1 MIYINDIRKLKK
13 IDINENNFYVVID
26 FDRTITSMDSI
37 DSWDAAG
44 EILPNEFKEELNELY
59 QKYGPIERDYQIEFK
74 EKEKAMIEWY
84 ARCMELYY
92 KYDLTKEKL
101 VQSIEKSNLIFRKG
115 VKSFLRDMH
124 NKHIPV
130 IILSAGIGNVIEQ
143 FLKINNCY
151 TSNIYIISNFIK
163 FNDEGKMKKFDEDMI
178 HSLNKTMKNHLPIKI
193 KEDLDKKTY
202 KLLFGDLI
210 EDTKM
215 VDEEELENTIT
226 VCFLNK
232 KTEQNLAKFEENFD
246 IVLTNDDSNFDVI
259 KEVVKIKK

>member
-1 MIYINDIRKLKK
+1 MIYINTDK
-13 IDINENNFYVVID
+13 IDKMKINEENFYVVID
-26 FDRTITSMDSI
+26 FDRTITSMESA

-44 EILPNEFKEELNELY
+44 DGLPEGFKNELNKLY
-59 QKYGPIERDYQIEFK
+59 KKYGPIERDYRIKFE
-74 EKEKAMIEWY
+74 EKEKAMVEWY
-84 ARCMELYY
+84 VKCMDLYY
-92 KYDLTKEKL
+92 KYDLTRENL
-101 VQSIEKSNLIFRKG
+101 TNSIENSDLIFRKG
-115 VKSFLRDMH
+115 VKKFLKDISDK
-124 NKHIPV
+124 NIPV
-130 IILSAGIGNVIEQ
+130 IILSAGIGNVIEK